1 MPKASHFNKDLMK
14 HWTLKLSAMS
24 ILLTLMGAA
33 HADEALK
40 AAIAGS
46 QRTPS
51 FVARDVWRHPVETLS
66 FMGIKPD
73 MTVVEISPG
82 GGWYT
87 EILAPY
93 LRDKGQLILAASDP
107 ASTSEY
113 ARRSAERLKKKLDA
127 QPAVYDKVKLG
138 VFEPPA
144 KLNFAP
150 AGSADL
156 VLTFRN
162 VHNWAANGESVTKA
176 AFQSM
181 YDALKPGGA
190 LGVVEHRLPP
200 SRTFDPKFV
209 NGYVHV
215 AYVLRIAQSVGFKL
229 QGQSEVN
236 ANPKDTADHPSG
248 VWALP
253 PTYANK
259 DTDRARFETIGE
271 SDRMTLRFVKP

>member
-1 MPKASHFNKDLMK
+1 MK
-14 HWTLKLSAMS
+14 HWTLTLCALS
-24 ILLTLMGAA
+24 ILGNIHGTA
-33 HADEALK
+33 HADDELK
-40 AAIAGS
+40 AAVAGS
-46 QRTPS
+46 QRTPA

-82 GGWYT
+82 AGWYT

-93 LRDKGQLILAASDP
+93 LRDRGQLILAASNP
-107 ASTSEY
+107 ASNSEY
-113 ARRSAERLKKKLDA
+113 SRRSAERLKKKLDA
-127 QPAVYDKVKLG
+127 QPTIYDKVKLG

-144 KLNFAP
+144 QLSYAP
-150 AGSADL
+150 PGTADL

-162 VHNWAANGESVTKA
+162 VHNWAANGEAVTKA
-176 AFQSM
+176 VFQSM
-181 YDALKPGGA
+181 YDTLKPGGV
-190 LGVVEHRLPP
+190 LGVVDHRLPP
-200 SRTFDPKFV
+200 NRQLDPKFE

-229 QGQSEVN
+229 QDQSEIN
-236 ANPKDTADHPSG
+236 ANSKDTADHLGG

-259 DTDRARFETIGE
+259 DQDRVRFDTIGE
-271 SDRMTLRFVKP
+271 SDRMTLKFVKPR